1 MKLISQSKP
10 YPTSR
15 YIEGAPIYHLDDTLA
30 HAVVKTMMAIC
41 YYRFERRLAK
51 IKGSVSFDDAV
62 KYAGVRTIKH
72 GAKRKTGARAHWGV
86 VSISPVISTETDQM
100 SMGLMHFLRK
110 HGFLKCSPI
119 GVFSDHALAR
129 LLQRH
134 VRRASSEELLDAV
147 AIVGEDLY
155 EYIVKNINSSHCIA
169 GDFKVETRIGTL
181 CCTRTNERIK
191 VKTFFKE

>member
-1 MKLISQSKP
+1 MKLISHSKT
-10 YPTSR
+10 YPASR
-15 YIEGAPIYHLDDTLA
+15 YIEGVPIYHLDDTLA
-30 HAVVKTMMAIC
+30 HSVVKTMMSIC
-41 YYRFERRLAK
+41 YYRYEHRLAK
-51 IKGSVSFDDAV
+51 IKGSVGFDDAV
-62 KYAGVRTIKH
+62 KYAGVRTITH
-72 GAKRKTGARAHWGV
+72 GAKRKTGSRAHWGV

-134 VRRASSEELLDAV
+134 VGRASSEELLEAV

-155 EYIVKNINSSHCIA
+155 EHLVKNINSSHCIE

-181 CCTRTNERIK
+181 CCTRTDEPIT
-191 VKTFFKE
+191 VKTLFKE